1 MNLRAAGR
9 DNEFTKLEGMRD
21 MTKQSTRM
29 LFAGESWSTYAVHT
43 KGANSYTTSAYEEG
57 AKDLLA
63 ALASSSFDVT
73 YMRNHEAAEGFPYTA
88 DELASRFDVV
98 VLSDIPADSLLLPH
112 AVFIKGEKR
121 PNRLRSLAK
130 FVERGGGLLMVGGY
144 MSFAGFEGRARYAST
159 PLAQALPVVISH
171 HDDRIEE
178 SEGVNPEVTNA
189 HPVLAGISGD
199 WPYFLGYNRF
209 EAKPGSQVILSVG
222 EDPFLVVGRHGSGR
236 VAAFASDCSP
246 HWGSP
251 EFMAWPHY
259 SRFWSQLAAWLAG
272 S

>member
-1 MNLRAAGR
+1 MP
-9 DNEFTKLEGMRD
+9 
-21 MTKQSTRM
+21 KQSSRI

-63 ALASSSFDVT
+63 ALASSGFDVS
-73 YMRNHEAAEGFPYTA
+73 YMRNHEAAEGFPYTPE
-88 DELASRFDVV
+88 ELASRFDVV

-112 AVFIKGEKR
+112 AVFAKGEKR

-159 PLAQALPVVISH
+159 PLAEALPVEISH
-171 HDDRIEE
+171 HDDRVEE
-178 SEGVNPEVTNA
+178 PEGVNPVVA
-189 HPVLAGISGD
+189 RQHPILEGVSGN

-209 EAKPGSQVILSVG
+209 KAKAGSEVILSVG
-222 EDPFLVVGRHGSGR
+222 EDPFLVIDRRGSGR

-251 EFMAWPHY
+251 EFIAWPHY
-259 SRFWSQLAAWLAG
+259 STFWSRLTAWLAG

>member
-1 MNLRAAGR
+1 
-9 DNEFTKLEGMRD
+9 

-251 EFMAWPHY
+251 EFTAWPHY

>member
-1 MNLRAAGR
+1 MP
-9 DNEFTKLEGMRD
+9 
-21 MTKQSTRM
+21 KQSSRI

-63 ALASSSFDVT
+63 ALASPASTSPTCEITKPRKVFLI
-73 YMRNHEAAEGFPYTA
+73 RRRR
-88 DELASRFDVV
+88 LASRFDVV

-112 AVFIKGEKR
+112 AVFVKGEKR

-159 PLAQALPVVISH
+159 PLAEALPVEISH
-171 HDDRIEE
+171 HDDRVEE
-178 SEGVNPEVTNA
+178 PEGVNPVVA
-189 HPVLAGISGD
+189 RQHPDPRGVSGD

-209 EAKPGSQVILSVG
+209 KAK
-222 EDPFLVVGRHGSGR
+222 
-236 VAAFASDCSP
+236 
-246 HWGSP
+246 
-251 EFMAWPHY
+251 
-259 SRFWSQLAAWLAG
+259 AG
-272 S
+272 SEVICRLAKIHFW